1 MENNQLISIVVPIYN
16 VEKYLDDCIK
26 SIIGQTYKNIEIILV
41 DDGSTDKS
49 GEVCEN
55 YAKYDKRIKV
65 IHKENGGLSDARN
78 EGLKIANGQ
87 YITFIDSDDYVNEE
101 FVEILYKSIKKYNA
115 DISICNYDLIE
126 EKSTYRKENKKNIK
140 DITQLDNKE
149 CLKRTY
155 SNEKGMEFL
164 AWAKLYNKDLFV
176 KNCIIY
182 PKGKIHEDT
191 YTTYKL
197 IYYSKNIVYNDVSL
211 YYYRKRN
218 GSIMNSNV
226 SITILD
232 GLEAT
237 KESCEFFEK
246 NKESELLTLAFNDY
260 MRKSLEVYYK
270 IENKYENKNKIN
282 ILDYIVSEGKK
293 NFRKYIKKINYSI
306 KKKIFYYVFLF
317 STKSFRKILLKI
329 LFK

>member
-41 DDGSTDKS
+41 DDGSTDRS

-218 GSIMNSNV
+218 GSIRFV
-226 SITILD
+226 
-232 GLEAT
+232 
-237 KESCEFFEK
+237 
-246 NKESELLTLAFNDY
+246 
-260 MRKSLEVYYK
+260 
-270 IENKYENKNKIN
+270 
-282 ILDYIVSEGKK
+282 
-293 NFRKYIKKINYSI
+293 FRQRW
-306 KKKIFYYVFLF
+306 L
-317 STKSFRKILLKI
+317 
-329 LFK
+329 